1 MKIFNASWITTAW
14 LSALVP
20 FSLLSAAQG
29 EEASSLLGQAEEASS
44 LLGQAEVRLP
54 YADLKKLWDAA
65 QPVVKPDEPLVLPAG
80 VLLAARYNLEILSGN
95 LAMNAEFKVESFA
108 GNWEKIPLM
117 GAGLAVASVEPQDA
131 RLILEKDYLC
141 LMVKESGPVTINV
154 RFNELPLPVSDTMP
168 LLNLL
173 TAPGAVGTLQVKGL
187 PNERLL
193 KVKEGQPLT
202 RQDGGVTLAL
212 PSKGGEVTLYLTDAR
227 LEKKVEPPP
236 PPLPLRSSEWTL
248 QNEVLAYEGD
258 GELCYRIKS
267 HAMALNGSAVE
278 MTLLVPANARSIKL
292 ENAEDLS
299 DWKMERNSDGLSEL
313 RLRWTTRDIMERSF
327 RLSYAMQKLPLE
339 NEWELKAPTLAAED
353 KTKSLF
359 MFPLSAGVEVKADNL
374 QGPVSLAKLSK
385 WVAEE
390 KVGVEFGTIVG
401 GGSVKVL
408 NRLLPRL
415 ETAVATITKSQ
426 YTTRLVSDGSTLTEA
441 VLEVEH
447 DDKIRWAFSLPEK
460 CELLKC
466 AVNAVSI
473 QPIAREN
480 GSLEIPLAHA
490 GGKATRSQVT
500 FSYTSA
506 TGKLGAVEGSASLEL
521 PQTPLFIS
529 ELLWS
534 VEVPTSYEVSAV
546 EGNVEL
552 TSGTSTTNPHA
563 VSLIKK
569 LYRNE
574 RPQAQLFYHKRGLE

>member
-1 MKIFNASWITTAW
+1 MKKLYSPLITIAW
-14 LSALVP
+14 LSALMP
-20 FSLLSAAQG
+20 FSLLSATDDDI
-29 EEASSLLGQAEEASS
+29 SSTLN
-44 LLGQAEVRLP
+44 QAEVRLP
-54 YADLKKLWDAA
+54 YAELKKLWDAA
-65 QPVVKPDEPLVLPAG
+65 QPVIKPEEPVVPPAG
-80 VLLAARYNLEILSGN
+80 ALLAARYNLDMSSGN
-95 LAMNAEFKVESFA
+95 LTMTAEFKVESFA
-108 GNWEKIPLM
+108 GRWEKIPLM
-117 GAGLAVASVEPQDA
+117 GAGLAVASVEPEDT
-131 RLILEKDYLC
+131 RLILENDYLC
-141 LMVKESGPVTINV
+141 LMAKESGPVTITV
-154 RFNELPLPVSDTMP
+154 RFNEQPLPESDTMP

-173 TAPGAVGTLQVKGL
+173 TAQGAVGSLQVKGL
-187 PNERLL
+187 PQERLL
-193 KVKEGQPLT
+193 KIKNGQSLT
-202 RQDGGVTLAL
+202 RQDGVASIAL
-212 PSKGGEVTLYLTDAR
+212 PSKGGELTLYLTDAS
-227 LEKKVEPPP
+227 LEKKVELP
-236 PPLPLRSSEWTL
+236 PPLRPSEWTL

-258 GELCYRIKS
+258 GELCYRIKV

-278 MTLLVPANARSIKL
+278 MTVLLPATARSIKL
-292 ENAEDLS
+292 EAADDLA
-299 DWKMERNSDGLSEL
+299 DWKMERNSNGLSEL

-339 NEWELKAPTLAAED
+339 SEWELKAPVLAGD
-353 KTKSLF
+353 DKKTKSFF

-374 QGPVSLAKLSK
+374 QAPVPLTKLSK

-401 GGSVKVL
+401 GSSVKVQ

-441 VLEVEH
+441 ALEVEH
-447 DDKIRWAFSLPEK
+447 DDKLRWAFSLPEK

-466 AVNAVSI
+466 SVNGISV

-480 GSLEIPLAHA
+480 GSMEIPLVHA

-506 TGKLGAVEGSASLEL
+506 TGKLDAVEGSASLEL

-534 VEVPTSYEVSAV
+534 VEVPASYEVSAV

-552 TSGTSTTNPHA
+552 TSGTSATNPHA

>member
-1 MKIFNASWITTAW
+1 MKLFNASWITTAW

-20 FSLLSAAQG
+20 FSLLSAAEG
-29 EEASSLLGQAEEASS
+29 EEISPT
-44 LLGQAEVRLP
+44 LGQAEVRLP
-54 YADLKKLWDAA
+54 YAELKKLWDAA
-65 QPVVKPDEPLVLPAG
+65 QPAIKPEDPPVPPSG
-80 VLLAARYNLEILSGN
+80 VLLAARYNLDLLTGN
-95 LAMNAEFKVESFA
+95 VVMTAEFKVESFA

-117 GAGLAVASVEPQDA
+117 GAGLAVASVEPEDT
-131 RLILEKDYLC
+131 RLILEKDFLC
-141 LMVKESGPVTINV
+141 LMVKEIGPATIKV
-154 RFNELPLPVSDTMP
+154 RFNELPLPASDTIP
-168 LLNLL
+168 LLSLL
-173 TAPGAVGTLQVKGL
+173 AAPGAVGSLQVKGL
-187 PNERLL
+187 LQERLL
-193 KVKEGQPLT
+193 KIKDGQPLT
-202 RQDGGVTLAL
+202 RQEGGATLAL

-278 MTLLVPANARSIKL
+278 MTVLLPANARSIKL
-292 ENAEDLS
+292 DAAEDLS
-299 DWKMERNSDGLSEL
+299 DWKMERNSNGLSEL

-339 NEWELKAPTLAAED
+339 NEWELKAPALADED

-374 QGPVSLAKLSK
+374 QGPVPLEKLSR

-390 KVGVEFGTIVG
+390 KIGMEFGTVSG
-401 GGSVKVL
+401 GSSVKVQ

-447 DDKIRWAFSLPEK
+447 DDKIRWAFSLPDK

-466 AVNAVSI
+466 AVNEASI
-473 QPIAREN
+473 QPIDRGN

-506 TGKLGAVEGSASLEL
+506 TGKLDAVEGSAALEL

-534 VEVPTSYEVSAV
+534 VEVPPSYEVSAV

-552 TSGTSTTNPHA
+552 TAGTSASNPHA

>member
-20 FSLLSAAQG
+20 CSLLSTAPRQEG
-29 EEASSLLGQAEEASS
+29 PS

-54 YADLKKLWDAA
+54 YAELKKLWDAA
-65 QPVVKPDEPLVLPAG
+65 QPVVKPEEPVTPPAG
-80 VLLAARYNLEILSGN
+80 VLLAARYNLDLLSGN
-95 LAMNAEFKVESFA
+95 LVMTAEFKVESFA

-117 GAGLAVASVEPQDA
+117 GAGLAVASVEPENT
-131 RLILEKDYLC
+131 RLILEQDYLC

-154 RFNELPLPVSDTMP
+154 RFNELPLPVSDTTP
-168 LLNLL
+168 LLNFLS
-173 TAPGAVGTLQVKGL
+173 APGAVGSLQVKGL
-187 PNERLL
+187 PQERLL
-193 KVKEGQPLT
+193 KMKDGLPLT
-202 RQDGGVTLAL
+202 RQDGGVTLGL

-278 MTLLVPANARSIKL
+278 MTVLLPTNARSIKL
-292 ENAEDLS
+292 EAAEDLS

-313 RLRWTTRDIMERSF
+313 SLRWTTRDIMERSF

-339 NEWELKAPTLAAED
+339 NEWELKAPALAGED

-374 QGPVSLAKLSK
+374 QGPVPLAKLSK

-390 KVGVEFGTIVG
+390 KVGMEFGTVS
-401 GGSVKVL
+401 GGSSVKIQ

-466 AVNAVSI
+466 AVNATSI

-490 GGKATRSQVT
+490 GGKTTRSQVT
-500 FSYTSA
+500 FSYTST
-506 TGKLGAVEGSASLEL
+506 TGKLDAVEGSASLEL

-534 VEVPTSYEVSAV
+534 VEVPPSYEVLAV

-552 TSGTSTTNPHA
+552 TSGTSATNPHA

>member
-1 MKIFNASWITTAW
+1 MKILKASGVTAAW
-14 LSALVP
+14 LSALLP
-20 FSLLSAAQG
+20 FSFLNAAD
-29 EEASSLLGQAEEASS
+29 EISSP
-44 LLGQAEVRLP
+44 LGQAEVRLP
-54 YADLKKLWDAA
+54 YTELKKLWDAA
-65 QPVVKPDEPLVLPAG
+65 QPVVKPDESPVPPAG
-80 VLLAARYNLEILSGN
+80 VLLAARYNLDLLSGN
-95 LAMNAEFKVESFA
+95 LVMTAEFKVESFA

-117 GAGLAVASVEPQDA
+117 GAGPAVASVEPENT
-131 RLILEKDYLC
+131 RLILENDYLC

-154 RFNELPLPVSDTMP
+154 RFNELPLPVSDTTP

-173 TAPGAVGTLQVKGL
+173 AAPGAVGSLQVKGL
-187 PNERLL
+187 PRERLL
-193 KVKEGQPLT
+193 KMKDGQPLT
-202 RQDGGVTLAL
+202 RQDGVASIAL

-236 PPLPLRSSEWTL
+236 PLRESEWTL

-278 MTLLVPANARSIKL
+278 MTVLLPTNARSIKL
-292 ENAEDLS
+292 EAAEDLS

-339 NEWELKAPTLAAED
+339 SEWELKAPALAGDD
-353 KTKSLF
+353 KTRSLF

-374 QGPVSLAKLSK
+374 QGPVPLTKLSK

-390 KVGVEFGTIVG
+390 KIGVEFGTVAG
-401 GGSVKVL
+401 ASSVKVQ

-441 VLEVEH
+441 VIEVEH

-466 AVNAVSI
+466 AVNAASI

-480 GSLEIPLAHA
+480 GSLEIPLAHT
-490 GGKATRSQVT
+490 GGKSTRSQVT

-506 TGKLGAVEGSASLEL
+506 TGKLDAVEGSASLEL

-534 VEVPTSYEVSAV
+534 VEVPPSYEVSAV

-552 TSGTSTTNPHA
+552 TSGASTTNPHA

>member
-1 MKIFNASWITTAW
+1 M
-14 LSALVP
+14 
-20 FSLLSAAQG
+20 
-29 EEASSLLGQAEEASS
+29 
-44 LLGQAEVRLP
+44 P
-54 YADLKKLWDAA
+54 YAELKKLWDAA
-65 QPVVKPDEPLVLPAG
+65 QPIVKPDEPPAPPEG
-80 VLLAARYNLEILSGN
+80 VLLAARYNLDILSGN
-95 LAMNAEFKVESFA
+95 FAMTAEFKVESFA

-117 GAGLAVASVEPQDA
+117 GAGLAVASVEPEDT

-141 LMVKESGPVTINV
+141 LMVKESGPVTVNV
-154 RFNELPLPVSDTMP
+154 RFNEQPLPVSDTMP

-173 TAPGAVGTLQVKGL
+173 TAQGAVGSLRVKGL
-187 PNERLL
+187 PDGRLL
-193 KVKEGQPLT
+193 KVKNGQLLT
-202 RQDGGVTLAL
+202 RQDGVSSIAL
-212 PSKGGEVTLYLTDAR
+212 PSKGGEVTLYLTDAS

-236 PPLPLRSSEWTL
+236 PLRESEWTL

-258 GELCYRIKS
+258 GELCYRIKC

-278 MTLLVPANARSIKL
+278 MTVLLPANARSIKL
-292 ENAEDLS
+292 DAAEDLS
-299 DWKMERNSDGLSEL
+299 DWKMERNGDGLSEL
-313 RLRWTTRDIMERSF
+313 RLHWTTRDIMERSF

-339 NEWELKAPTLAAED
+339 NEWELKAPALAGED

-374 QGPVSLAKLSK
+374 QGPVPLAKLSR

-390 KVGVEFGTIVG
+390 KIGVEFGTVAG
-401 GGSVKVL
+401 ASSVKVQ

-426 YTTRLVSDGSTLTEA
+426 YTTRLVSDGSMLTEA

-447 DDKIRWAFSLPEK
+447 DDKIRWVFRLPEK

-466 AVNAVSI
+466 SVNAVSI

-480 GSLEIPLAHA
+480 GALEIPLAHP

-500 FSYTSA
+500 FSYTAA
-506 TGKLGAVEGSASLEL
+506 TGKLNAVEGSAALEL

-534 VEVPTSYEVSAV
+534 VEVPPSYEVSAV

-552 TSGTSTTNPHA
+552 TSGTSAADPHA

-574 RPQAQLFYHKRGLE
+574 RPQAQLFYRKRGLE